1 MDKSAKNLI
10 VHNLTLFLAV
20 GFAYLWTFS
29 ASTSKYSLQ
38 LVALF
43 AIIYIALQVASKKF
57 GSIKN
62 KLLYDFLLLTIIVF
76 LIVFS
81 TGALFSP
88 LFFLIYFLLFA
99 IALLFEPSAAFS
111 LAIIATIFLLLT
123 PRKEILV
130 ELIQIGSLY
139 LIAPLAN
146 IFGTQYIKL
155 LEDEEKIEVLKDQEK
170 MLEDEVERQENEVEK
185 WVSTDLMTKLASIWE
200 SVEEIEAKNKLNTE
214 LKVKLKK
221 ISDELSSL
229 LESARNL
236 EKKINQ

>member
-1 MDKSAKNLI
+1 MDKPAKDLI

-29 ASTSKYSLQ
+29 ASTSEYSLQ

-43 AIIYIALQVASKKF
+43 AIIYIALQVASRN
-57 GSIKN
+57 GIKINN
-62 KLLYDFLLLTIIVF
+62 KLLFDFVLLTVIVF

-111 LAIIATIFLLLT
+111 LAIIATIFFLLT
-123 PRKEILV
+123 PRREILV
-130 ELIQIGSLY
+130 EILQIGSLY

-146 IFGTQYIKL
+146 IFGAQYIKL
-155 LEDEEKIEVLKDQEK
+155 LEDEEKIEVLKGQEK
-170 MLEDEVERQENEVEK
+170 MLEDEVKRQESEVET
-185 WVSTDLMTKLASIWE
+185 WVSKDLMTKLASIWE
-200 SVEEIEAKNKLNTE
+200 SVEEIETKNNLNDE
-214 LKVKLKK
+214 IKAKLKK